1 MKIILLK
8 DVGGIGRHGEVKDV
22 SDGYAL
28 NHLIP
33 RGLAQQATAE
43 KVKAHTAAAQQESD
57 ARAKE
62 QQALV
67 SAIQSLE
74 GARVEISAKAT
85 EKGGLFKSLGVSD
98 IQRAVRDQKGTTVPD
113 GAVQLEKP
121 IKELGDHQIEVKA
134 AGSSSRLTVV
144 VKKAD

>member
-8 DVGGIGRHGEVKDV
+8 DVGGIGRHGEIKDV

-33 RGLAQQATAE
+33 RGLAQQATEE
-43 KVKAHTAAAQQESD
+43 KIKTHAAAMQQETD

-62 QQALV
+62 QQSLAGAV
-67 SAIQSLE
+67 QSLE
-74 GARVEISAKAT
+74 GARIEISAKAT
-85 EKGGLFKSLGVSD
+85 EKGGLFKSLGVAD
-98 IQRAVRDQKGTTVPD
+98 IQKAIRDQKATTIPD
-113 GAVQLEKP
+113 SAIQLEKP
-121 IKELGDHQIEVKA
+121 IKTTGDHTVEMKA